1 MLVIPVVALVADKQ
15 TQPPCDIVAAIYRET
30 EYPYIPLNVIIMCTA
45 NASAVHLPVC
55 WLQWVILQCVLNDT
69 A

>member
-1 MLVIPVVALVADKQ
+1 MLVIPVIALVADKQ

-45 NASAVHLPVC
+45 NDRAMRSSSETLLVSK
-55 WLQWVILQCVLNDT
+55 VIVAGKLF
-69 A
+69 